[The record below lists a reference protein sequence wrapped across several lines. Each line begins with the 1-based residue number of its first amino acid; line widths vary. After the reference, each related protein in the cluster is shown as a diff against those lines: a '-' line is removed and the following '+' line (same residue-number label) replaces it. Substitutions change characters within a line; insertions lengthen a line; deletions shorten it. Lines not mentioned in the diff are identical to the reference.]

1 MVESIQDTNLKEI
14 ANELVKK
21 AIIENKVTPSARQIK
36 DMIEKIAE

>member
-21 AIIENKVTPSARQIK
+21 AIIDNKVTPSARQIK

>member
-1 MVESIQDTNLKEI
+1 MVESSQDTNLKEI

-21 AIIENKVTPSARQIK
+21 AIIDNKVTPSARQIK